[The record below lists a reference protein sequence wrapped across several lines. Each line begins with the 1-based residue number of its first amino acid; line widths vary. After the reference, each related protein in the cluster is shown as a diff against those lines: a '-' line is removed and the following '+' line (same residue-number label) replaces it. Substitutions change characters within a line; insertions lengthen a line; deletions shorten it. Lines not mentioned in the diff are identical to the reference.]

1 VDTAPRQETRL
12 LRLVRHRW
20 AATTRHLPR
29 QMGRLRRLHRT
40 APAYLRRREAALHGV
55 DAQSQMPIMRLETL
69 LLRAIDSYESRH
81 GTDPTV
87 VELAADLG
95 IPSDF
100 GHSQLVER
108 LRHEVSAGFV
118 SHYRGRISLTA
129 ADAKWSKATPPPPS
143 RPDSP
148 PCAASTPHA
157 KRHSTRREQHP
168 QTPVIFAGWLRV
180 DTGRRQ

>member
-1 VDTAPRQETRL
+1 
-12 LRLVRHRW
+12 
-20 AATTRHLPR
+20 
-29 QMGRLRRLHRT
+29 
-40 APAYLRRREAALHGV
+40 
-55 DAQSQMPIMRLETL
+55 MRLEML

-129 ADAKWSKATPPPPS
+129 AGREMVEGDTTASQSLRQSALRS
-143 RPDSP
+143 EHSP
-148 PCAASTPHA
+148 REASLNPT
-157 KRHSTRREQHP
+157 
-168 QTPVIFAGWLRV
+168 
-180 DTGRRQ
+180 